1 VVTTTARD
9 SDFSYVCHL
18 IYSGSPW
25 IMELKVMIDFMFT
38 KTAMDI
44 FQWWQMDRY
53 HSEMYIAKMGNRNYY
68 QKKLGVPI

>member
-1 VVTTTARD
+1 
-9 SDFSYVCHL
+9 
-18 IYSGSPW
+18 
-25 IMELKVMIDFMFT
+25 MELKVMIDFMFT

-68 QKKLGVPI
+68 VKKLGVPI